1 MKGGGGELGPRITR
15 FRADICV
22 HPCFRTFSV
31 RGGHPPRKSFS
42 PQIHHHHTMS
52 LGHFSRPQCM
62 ENEGQAGNREVR
74 SPRGVRGEEGD
85 LGREGT
91 FKLCRIP
98 QRAIPAMPP
107 SPARAQQSQKPSFP
121 WIFVHSLQQAGQQV
135 GPVAGYLAGLRWAA
149 RPPMGR
155 TGEGGH
161 TGSGQ
166 GCRQA
171 PGPLGYR
178 STLAQPYPAPRPR
191 GGPPTLAQPREPTG
205 GPGTGGLGRVGGGRP
220 QGSWLS
226 QRGAG
231 VSRPE
236 ACRRAIRER
245 QP

>member
-1 MKGGGGELGPRITR
+1 MHDSSKKDLEDHLRWP
-15 FRADICV
+15 
-22 HPCFRTFSV
+22 H
-31 RGGHPPRKSFS
+31 
-42 PQIHHHHTMS
+42 
-52 LGHFSRPQCM
+52 LQCR
-62 ENEGQAGNREVR
+62 QAGEELDEEMAGDD
-74 SPRGVRGEEGD
+74 SPWTPR
-85 LGREGT
+85 
-91 FKLCRIP
+91 C
-98 QRAIPAMPP
+98 
-107 SPARAQQSQKPSFP
+107 QKRDCSLVPSFP

-149 RPPMGR
+149 QGR
-155 TGEGGH
+155 VATRAVGRGAA
-161 TGSGQ
+161 
-166 GCRQA
+166 R
-171 PGPLGYR
+171 PLGYR

>member
-1 MKGGGGELGPRITR
+1 MHDSSKKDLEDHLRWP
-15 FRADICV
+15 
-22 HPCFRTFSV
+22 H
-31 RGGHPPRKSFS
+31 
-42 PQIHHHHTMS
+42 
-52 LGHFSRPQCM
+52 LQCR
-62 ENEGQAGNREVR
+62 QAGEELDEEMAGDD
-74 SPRGVRGEEGD
+74 SPWTPR
-85 LGREGT
+85 
-91 FKLCRIP
+91 C
-98 QRAIPAMPP
+98 
-107 SPARAQQSQKPSFP
+107 QKRDCSLVPSFP